1 MMFGYTYTNIYIVI
15 TTVKLI
21 KLTHLSS
28 HMGLLR
34 WLSGKESTCQVGDT
48 GSILGSGRYPREGN
62 GNTLQYSCLG
72 KQRSLVGYAPWG
84 HKRVGQDLL
93 TKQQNCPI

>member
-62 GNTLQYSCLG
+62 GNTLHYSCLG
-72 KQRSLVGYAPWG
+72 KQRSLVGYTPWG
-84 HKRVGQDLL
+84 HKRVVLDLL

>member
-62 GNTLQYSCLG
+62 GNTLHYSCLE
-72 KQRSLVGYAPWG
+72 
-84 HKRVGQDLL
+84 
-93 TKQQNCPI
+93 NPIDRGAWWATIHGVAKSWT